1 MVRRCLR
8 NLTRQITTPVLD
20 SAIYRFFLFFFN
32 FRSSQKEEKSS
43 SKNLKGEK
51 SGKKRSKFEIEGVS
65 KISRLG

>member
-1 MVRRCLR
+1 MIMVRRCLR

-20 SAIYRFFLFFFN
+20 SAIYRFFLFFF
-32 FRSSQKEEKSS
+32 KEEKSS

-51 SGKKRSKFEIEGVS
+51 SGKKRSKFEIEGFS